1 MTGFRPSI
9 LPGILALLLACGA
22 VGRAADMPV
31 PDALDASF
39 REWMEANH
47 VSNAELAVM
56 KNGRPARSFGY
67 GGWTADQPE
76 VVASLSKAVP
86 FLSSASSNFSISR
99 PTRCARGRTPLNR
112 YFLAGRRTLRLYYH
126 SPCH

>member
-9 LPGILALLLACGA
+9 LPAVLALLLVCGA

-39 REWMEANH
+39 REWLAANH
-47 VSNAELAVM
+47 LTSAELAVM

-76 VVASLSKAVP
+76 VVASLSK
-86 FLSSASSNFSISR
+86 
-99 PTRCARGRTPLNR
+99 
-112 YFLAGRRTLRLYYH
+112 RL
-126 SPCH
+126 